1 MASSSET
8 ASLSI
13 TSSGSAT
20 ATAIATQSPTETSTA
35 GINASTSIPSNGRDG
50 TKTVSASSSISTS
63 ATQSQ
68 STSASSTT
76 SSHPTPSL
84 TASATASATSTQ
96 TLTAS
101 ISPTST
107 TSSHPTQSLTASPSI
122 TASPTQTL
130 TATPSSSLNIT
141 TQSLTALLDGPP
153 PPPERL
159 LEIATQ
165 LTAADPA
172 DLKNNLRLLATLN
185 AGNNAT
191 LTVQTEE
198 FLFVAQPLS
207 GNETAA
213 ISTEEVNIAV
223 PAGIGGTSAS
233 VILWTSSPYT
243 SNVTLA
249 TPVLSVEVAGPN
261 GTALEIKNLSTP
273 IQFVW
278 TLPLETRASRLPT
291 NVNYICNGTELAAP
305 YKNISCPNGSRP
317 NITCIVSNVTE
328 VGESGDIGE
337 LREAECPA
345 PKLEGGCLYWN
356 EAAQNWT
363 SDGCTPTY
371 IDADTLI
378 CECTHLTDFAARFDA
393 VLESNLNV
401 FNNFGS
407 IYTLETFLRLW
418 PLYAFIGAWL
428 ITFIA
433 VLVLLSYFDKKAS
446 QGYLHRIAACTE
458 IRELTRILPEGAL
471 IDRCLPPYKPLPE
484 EIWPQHESQ
493 LPLPPQGFWRR
504 AKFTIRI
511 WWQRLMY
518 QHSYFSVFFRFDPR
532 LPRIFRATFI
542 FVTIFHTLFVT
553 TLLYG
558 FSHGAPSGTEPLPEM
573 SLAETI
579 VQSILTSLVNVIFLK
594 VFLSLMNTAGIAE
607 FKYRYPYLYEELV
620 RRHKLEEAL
629 ATISLDILTNEIRR
643 LRHKKLG
650 GSKTRRASIDIY
662 ADFSA
667 GSLQQQQSV
676 SDEEDIVN
684 VSATNND
691 MATSDGNLVDYIL
704 MIARCKKKRGVQKQY
719 TLQKARAILSNKL
732 AIPKGPVRRC
742 VARSPLHTA
751 RGWIALLV
759 PAGWFV
765 WCTQYLLAFAAAQT
779 STVAETLFKSY
790 GISQLTT
797 IFVMQPVT
805 LFASMALTVAFFFLA
820 NRFCPQRCSR
830 AKTGL
835 KALEFFSDPL
845 AGKESTAL
853 SSSFAY
859 WIFLRAPADV
869 SLRTPWT
876 TSMDIAC
883 ATPKAAVGYLET
895 FEQAE
900 QTEQVNQNKPAINE
914 QKLLEQKTIA
924 LYALWR
930 GLTA

>member
-1 MASSSET
+1 M
-8 ASLSI
+8 
-13 TSSGSAT
+13 
-20 ATAIATQSPTETSTA
+20 
-35 GINASTSIPSNGRDG
+35 
-50 TKTVSASSSISTS
+50 
-63 ATQSQ
+63 
-68 STSASSTT
+68 
-76 SSHPTPSL
+76 
-84 TASATASATSTQ
+84 
-96 TLTAS
+96 
-101 ISPTST
+101 
-107 TSSHPTQSLTASPSI
+107 
-122 TASPTQTL
+122 
-130 TATPSSSLNIT
+130 
-141 TQSLTALLDGPP
+141 
-153 PPPERL
+153 
-159 LEIATQ
+159 EIATQ

-185 AGNNAT
+185 SGNNVT

-207 GNETAA
+207 ANESAA
-213 ISTEEVNIAV
+213 IMTDNVNIEV
-223 PAGIGGTSAS
+223 PAGLGGTSAS

-278 TLPLETRASRLPT
+278 ALPPETRASRLPT
-291 NVNYICNGTELAAP
+291 NVSYICNGTELATS
-305 YKNISCPNGSRP
+305 YKNISCPDGSKP
-317 NITCIVSNVTE
+317 NITCSASFASNVTE
-328 VGESGDIGE
+328 VGELGE
-337 LREAECPA
+337 TTLYHTECPA
-345 PKLEGGCLYWN
+345 PKLQGGCLYWN
-356 EAAQNWT
+356 EATSNWT
-363 SDGCTPTY
+363 SDGCIATY

-407 IYTLETFLRLW
+407 IYTLETVLRLW
-418 PLYAFIGAWL
+418 PLYAFIGTWL
-428 ITFIA
+428 LTFIT
-433 VLVLLSYFDKKAS
+433 VLIILSRLDKKAS
-446 QGYLHRIAACTE
+446 NGYLHRIAACTE

-471 IDRCLPPYKPLPE
+471 IDRCLPSYKPSPE
-484 EIWPQHESQ
+484 EIWPQHELQ
-493 LPLPPQGFWRR
+493 LPQPPQGFWRR
-504 AKFTIRI
+504 AGFTIRI

-573 SLAETI
+573 TLAETI

-594 VFLSLMNTAGIAE
+594 VFLSLMNTAGSAE

-629 ATISLDILTNEIRR
+629 ATISLDTLTDEIRR

-650 GSKTRRASIDIY
+650 GGKTRRASIDIY

-667 GSLQQQQSV
+667 GSLQQQQLSV
-676 SDEEDIVN
+676 SDEEDIVD
-684 VSATNND
+684 VGATNND

-719 TLQKARAILSNKL
+719 TLQKARAILRNKL
-732 AIPKGPVRRC
+732 GIPKGPVRSC
-742 VARSPLHTA
+742 VAASPLHTT
-751 RGWIALLV
+751 RGWIALIV
-759 PAGWFV
+759 PSAWFI

-779 STVAETLFKSY
+779 SSVAETLFKSY

-797 IFVMQPVT
+797 IFVMQPAT

-820 NRFCPQRCSR
+820 SRFCPQRCSR

-900 QTEQVNQNKPAINE
+900 QDNQNKPVINE

>member
-1 MASSSET
+1 M
-8 ASLSI
+8 
-13 TSSGSAT
+13 
-20 ATAIATQSPTETSTA
+20 
-35 GINASTSIPSNGRDG
+35 
-50 TKTVSASSSISTS
+50 
-63 ATQSQ
+63 
-68 STSASSTT
+68 
-76 SSHPTPSL
+76 
-84 TASATASATSTQ
+84 
-96 TLTAS
+96 
-101 ISPTST
+101 
-107 TSSHPTQSLTASPSI
+107 
-122 TASPTQTL
+122 
-130 TATPSSSLNIT
+130 
-141 TQSLTALLDGPP
+141 
-153 PPPERL
+153 
-159 LEIATQ
+159 LEIASQ
-165 LTAADPA
+165 LTVDNPT

-207 GNETAA
+207 ANESAS
-213 ISTEEVNIAV
+213 ISTEEVNIGV

-249 TPVLSVEVAGPN
+249 TPVLSVEVAGTN

-273 IQFVW
+273 IQFIW
-278 TLPLETRASRLPT
+278 TLPSETRTSRLPI
-291 NVNYICNGTELAAP
+291 NISYICNGTVLADT
-305 YKNISCPNGSRP
+305 YKNISCPDGTVP
-317 NITCIVSNVTE
+317 NITCNELNVSSVH
-328 VGESGDIGE
+328 
-337 LREAECPA
+337 EAQCPP

-356 EAAQNWT
+356 EAASNWT
-363 SDGCTPTY
+363 SDGCIATY

-393 VLESNLNV
+393 VFESNLNV
-401 FNNFGS
+401 FKNFGS

-428 ITFIA
+428 ITFTIVLA
-433 VLVLLSYFDKKAS
+433 VLGHLDKKAAS
-446 QGYLHRIAACTE
+446 GYLKRIAACSE
-458 IRELTRILPEGAL
+458 IRELTRILPENAL
-471 IDRCLPPYKPLPE
+471 IDRCLSAYKPDPE

-493 LPLPPQGFWRR
+493 LPQPPSGFWNR
-504 AKFTIRI
+504 AVFTIRV

-542 FVTIFHTLFVT
+542 FVTIFHTLFIT

-558 FSHGAPSGTEPLPEM
+558 FSHGSPSGTEPLPEM
-573 SLAETI
+573 TIGETI
-579 VQSILTSLVNVIFLK
+579 VQSILTSLINVVFLKIFLGM
-594 VFLSLMNTAGIAE
+594 MNTAGSSE
-607 FKYRYPYLYEELV
+607 FRYRYPYLLEELV

-629 ATISLDILTNEIRR
+629 ATIPLESLTNEIQR

-650 GSKTRRASIDIY
+650 DSKTRRASIDIY
-662 ADFSA
+662 ADFSK
-667 GSLQQQQSV
+667 GSLQQQQQQV
-676 SDEEDIVN
+676 TTSDEEDMNEV
-684 VSATNND
+684 ADAGGDTTND
-691 MATSDGNLVDYIL
+691 MAISDGNMIDYIL
-704 MIARCKKKRGVQKQY
+704 MIARCKKKRREQKQY
-719 TLQKARAILSNKL
+719 SIMQARKL
-732 AIPKGPVRRC
+732 LRRQLKIPKGPISKC
-742 VARSPLHTA
+742 ATILPLHTA

-759 PAGWFV
+759 PSAWFV

-779 STVAETLFKSY
+779 SNVAEKLFQSY

-797 IFVMQPVT
+797 IFVMQPAT

-820 NRFCPQRCSR
+820 SRFCPQRCSR

-876 TSMDIAC
+876 ASMDIAC
-883 ATPKAAVGYLET
+883 ATPKAAIGYLET
-895 FEQAE
+895 FEQVE
-900 QTEQVNQNKPAINE
+900 QANQNKPAINE

-930 GLTA
+930 GLIA